1 MVAKHHSKNKNRA
14 SSWRRKYQGEII
26 NMNDNLAKT
35 LVNKNIIN
43 TNTKLETRYLG
54 QGLDGSFTVPSVGI
68 FTVSAIK
75 KIENII
81 IFTLVR
87 NDGFKT
93 IVPADNVLRI
103 DGMDPVRL
111 ATVYNLKEDGS
122 PGKISKK
129 RGRKSKNDRQ
139 NG

>member
-1 MVAKHHSKNKNRA
+1 MAPVII
-14 SSWRRKYQGEII
+14 GEII

-54 QGLDGSFTVPSVGI
+54 QGLDGSFTVSSVGI
-68 FTVSAIK
+68 FTVSEIR

-93 IVPADNVLRI
+93 IVSADDVLRI

-111 ATVYNLKEDGS
+111 ANVYNLKEDGS